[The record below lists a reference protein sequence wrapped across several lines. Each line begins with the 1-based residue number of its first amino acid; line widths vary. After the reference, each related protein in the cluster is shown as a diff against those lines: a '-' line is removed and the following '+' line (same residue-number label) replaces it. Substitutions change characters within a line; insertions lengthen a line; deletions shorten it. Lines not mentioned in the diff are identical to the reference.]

1 MTIKWLIRSEVCA
14 SLAIL
19 WGTDGRHEAVVG
31 TGESMAHILEFRSNT
46 ARAEPQGEV
55 AQGSGAQIIIF
66 PGVRRERH
74 AEAPSKS
81 RRRERARPKR
91 DRLELPD

>member
-1 MTIKWLIRSEVCA
+1 
-14 SLAIL
+14 
-19 WGTDGRHEAVVG
+19 
-31 TGESMAHILEFRSNT
+31 MAHILDFRSGA
-46 ARAEPQGEV
+46 ARAEPETEP
-55 AQGSGAQIIIF
+55 ARSGSAEIIIF

-74 AEAPSKS
+74 VEEPAPAKS